1 MLTYDELYFGKILT
15 ISFDTW
21 PHFIGEAHHWKLWI
35 VISDET
41 TLPADKVL
49 EIKTEKR
56 QIEKIIRL
64 TFVAERKLFIQGGS
78 TLAVAYLDSWQGFE
92 FSQLIYLVSRA
103 FSWVDEK
110 TKVIGIRNR
119 ICEI

>member
-15 ISFDTW
+15 IYVDTW
-21 PHFIGEAHHWKLWI
+21 PHFIWEAHHWKLWI
-35 VISDET
+35 VISDQT

-49 EIKTEKR
+49 EIKTEHR

-119 ICEI
+119 ICGI

>member
-15 ISFDTW
+15 IYVDTW
-21 PHFIGEAHHWKLWI
+21 PHFIWEAHHWKLWI
-35 VISDET
+35 VISDQT

-49 EIKTEKR
+49 EIKTEHR

-92 FSQLIYLVSRA
+92 FSQIIWFQELFHEWMKRQKSLVL
-103 FSWVDEK
+103 
-110 TKVIGIRNR
+110 GIESVTFN
-119 ICEI
+119 

>member
-92 FSQLIYLVSRA
+92 FSQIIWFQELFHEWMKRQKSLVL
-103 FSWVDEK
+103 
-110 TKVIGIRNR
+110 GIESVTFN
-119 ICEI
+119 